1 MEGKGNKKT
10 KIVIAILVL
19 LVLVLGGYIVYE
31 KVLDNKVDEPI
42 KTEKKKVKIE
52 KKEQQPKWDLS
63 AVPETEAACTYNTT
77 IDEVNNLRGNNIEQC
92 QDKLTKYIVNNVKID
107 GIEQNIQI
115 VIYEDIYNDKAEQ
128 FLPLTGLYLNG
139 KKVCSLA
146 GFFGWATLSIHDN
159 MLFAHIDSGSD
170 TTGYVNI
177 LVFDKMGKE
186 VYNLE
191 NSLKKSKIV
200 EPISSV
206 PNKVMTVNDIVR
218 SSINIADG
226 EFTFK
231 SFMTKGDVC
240 VNGYRGSIYKVTYD
254 GTNFSEITRIGH
266 FNLPD
271 DNGIDDCSKIIG

>member
-1 MEGKGNKKT
+1 MEEKRNKKN
-10 KIVIAILVL
+10 KILMIILVL

-191 NSLKKSKIV
+191 DKLKQSVIID
-200 EPISSV
+200 PISSKS
-206 PNKVMTVNDIVR
+206 NAIITANDILR
-218 SSINIADG
+218 NDGSINIADG
-226 EFTFK
+226 EFTFV
-231 SFMTKGDVC
+231 SYMTAGDVC
-240 VNGYRGSIYKVTYD
+240 VNGYRGSIYKVTYE
-254 GTNFSEITRIGH
+254 GTKFSEITRVGGYG
-266 FNLPD
+266 FKD
-271 DNGIDDCSKIIG
+271 DDCTVALN